1 MTTLKLR
8 KIGSSLGVILPKEVL
23 TPLHVQEGD
32 TLYLTQDKEGL
43 TLSAYDPEFEAIM
56 KAADECDHRYKNTLK
71 QLAK

>member
-1 MTTLKLR
+1 L
-8 KIGSSLGVILPKEVL
+8 SKEVL

-43 TLSAYDPEFEAIM
+43 TLSVYDPEFEAIM
-56 KAADECDHRYKNTLK
+56 KAADEGDHRYKNTLK